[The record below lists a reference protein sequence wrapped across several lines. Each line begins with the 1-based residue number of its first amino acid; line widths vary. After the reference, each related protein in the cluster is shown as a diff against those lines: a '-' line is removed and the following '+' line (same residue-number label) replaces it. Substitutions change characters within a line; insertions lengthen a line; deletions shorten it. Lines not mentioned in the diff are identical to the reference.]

1 MANEI
6 QWFSSMAERRVTVT
20 EIGEILGVS
29 RRTATN
35 RLDAGLSSDD
45 LIAVSRAL
53 NVPAISALVELGKIT
68 HDEAFEYVNGDGQ
81 LLATARAEQVVFR
94 LAEEM
99 LTPAQKIELGGAARH
114 YVEQMDNV
122 RHLSVADSSPDED
135 ALRAQQ
141 EEGEFD

>member
-53 NVPAISALVELGKIT
+53 NVPPIHALIELGKLT
-68 HDEAFEYVNGDGQ
+68 HDEAFEYVDGDGQ
-81 LLATARAEQVVFR
+81 LLATARPEQALYR

-141 EEGEFD
+141 EGGEFD